1 MSGVRH
7 NVSIHDSSAPLR
19 SDRASPPWT
28 NITRRPHALR
38 WTFILPSKKRGHN
51 ATPSKEGALEL
62 GSVRGVCLGEASAST
77 HRMKNLS
84 LVLAALL
91 LSTGVAAAQ
100 NAPAPRLD
108 GEGINMDAAPPP
120 TAEPHHPA
128 DPLAP
133 HTANPPKVGTT
144 TGEALK
150 DDRFPA
156 DRGDTRPVPNAPK

>member
-1 MSGVRH
+1 M
-7 NVSIHDSSAPLR
+7 
-19 SDRASPPWT
+19 
-28 NITRRPHALR
+28 
-38 WTFILPSKKRGHN
+38 KKR
-51 ATPSKEGALEL
+51 ATCNSSKEGALEL
-62 GSVRGVCLGEASAST
+62 GSVRSVCLTGGNAST
-77 HRMKNLS
+77 LRMKNLS

-91 LSTGVAAAQ
+91 LSTGLAAAQ
-100 NAPAPRLD
+100 NPPAPRLD

-133 HTANPPKVGTT
+133 NTANPPKVGTT